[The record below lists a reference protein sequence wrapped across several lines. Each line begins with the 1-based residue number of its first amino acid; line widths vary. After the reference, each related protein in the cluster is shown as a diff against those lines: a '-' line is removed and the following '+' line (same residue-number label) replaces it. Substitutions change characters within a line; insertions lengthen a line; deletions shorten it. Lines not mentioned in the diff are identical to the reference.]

1 MAFELEALLFI
12 AEDSL
17 QLIEIKRLSFNL
29 HKFKISVPLKRA
41 AKLI

>member
-1 MAFELEALLFI
+1 MAFELETLLFI
-12 AEDSL
+12 GEDSL
-17 QLIEIKRLSFNL
+17 QLIEIKRLSFHF